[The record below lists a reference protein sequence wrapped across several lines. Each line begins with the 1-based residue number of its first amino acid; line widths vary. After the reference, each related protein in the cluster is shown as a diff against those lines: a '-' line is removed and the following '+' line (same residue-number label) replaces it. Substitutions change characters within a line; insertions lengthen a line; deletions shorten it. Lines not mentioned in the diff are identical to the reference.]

1 MFSTA
6 HTQSKPR
13 SDGTKTKPGQQQQQ
27 KKKKKNPTTIQ
38 PPIPNHNTDDT
49 STNSKKKDRFLS
61 TRVNSS
67 PSPSPSKSARRLRTR
82 ERAHA
87 VPFPVLYKT
96 SIATQRVHRG
106 VAGWITATPID
117 RSLARSEAFALRWPG
132 PAAAA
137 AFFPPPPA
145 ARPYQHRGDA
155 KSTIQSHRRS
165 VPVPPARVLSTR
177 HAVFVRRKPHGVW
190 CGVKKGVARGH
201 ESRGGIGR

>member
-137 AFFPPPPA
+137 AFFSPPRPGLINTGGMQNPQSNPTA
-145 ARPYQHRGDA
+145 APCLCPL
-155 KSTIQSHRRS
+155 
-165 VPVPPARVLSTR
+165 PVCCPLATQFLYVENHT
-177 HAVFVRRKPHGVW
+177 A
-190 CGVKKGVARGH
+190 CGVV
-201 ESRGGIGR
+201 